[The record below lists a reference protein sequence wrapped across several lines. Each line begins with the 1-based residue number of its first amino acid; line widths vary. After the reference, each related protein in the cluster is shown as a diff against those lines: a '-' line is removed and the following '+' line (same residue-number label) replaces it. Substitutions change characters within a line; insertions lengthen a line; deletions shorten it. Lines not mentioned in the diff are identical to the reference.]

1 MKDIMIFT
9 SANNETQIEVQF
21 EKETVWLSQSQI
33 T

>member
-1 MKDIMIFT
+1 MKDIMLFT